1 VLCSNYSLIGDE
13 MAGKQEGYTV
23 SVDGPDHKFK
33 RSIDEATAIR
43 ILNLVTG
50 GVLPPSAAP
59 ESVWSP

>member
-1 VLCSNYSLIGDE
+1 